1 MTSVLVGLLTR
12 TDIFHQNY
20 LPTMSPLCI
29 KGWDRRPD
37 NNIVVNKN
45 ASQSGSLT
53 VGSKARGA
61 WEFIN
66 LSTPQDAKVAS
77 LRRTVRVK
85 AARGLQPKSRIK
97 ERTHRP
103 YADAPLETQT
113 VVPEQ
118 SEVTTANHAIPHPG
132 SSPLPKQ
139 APRWPNQLEQLIL
152 EADLVSKSLTPATSR
167 EYTEDD
173 DDFTH
178 DTYARMVS
186 DLLSPVTKP
195 DCSLGSGIADPFD
208 AFPSKHCAQDYK
220 MVSHCKLS
228 IYSHPSGVLAS

>member
-1 MTSVLVGLLTR
+1 
-12 TDIFHQNY
+12 
-20 LPTMSPLCI
+20 MSPLRI
-29 KGWDRRPD
+29 KVWDGRPV
-37 NNIVVNKN
+37 NNIAVSKN
-45 ASQSGSLT
+45 ASQSGSRA

-77 LRRTVRVK
+77 LRKTVRVK

-103 YADAPLETQT
+103 HADAPLKTDT
-113 VVPEQ
+113 VVSEQ
-118 SEVTTANHAIPHPG
+118 SEVTRVNSAIPHPE

-152 EADLVSKSLTPATSR
+152 EAGLVSKSLTPGTSR
-167 EYTEDD
+167 EHTEDD
-173 DDFTH
+173 DS
-178 DTYARMVS
+178 TYDSYASMVF
-186 DLLSPVTKP
+186 DLLRPVTKP

-208 AFPSKHCAQDYK
+208 AFPSKHCAQDYEL
-220 MVSHCKLS
+220 VSHCKLS
-228 IYSHPSGVLAS
+228 TSPHPSDGLPS

>member
-1 MTSVLVGLLTR
+1 M
-12 TDIFHQNY
+12 
-20 LPTMSPLCI
+20 
-29 KGWDRRPD
+29 
-37 NNIVVNKN
+37 NNIVVSKH
-45 ASQSGSLT
+45 ASQSGSRA

-77 LRRTVRVK
+77 LRKTVRVK

-103 YADAPLETQT
+103 HADTPLKTDT
-113 VVPEQ
+113 VISEQ
-118 SEVTTANHAIPHPG
+118 SEVTRANHAIPHPE

-152 EADLVSKSLTPATSR
+152 EADLVSKSLTSGTSW
-167 EYTEDD
+167 EHTEDD
-173 DDFTH
+173 DDS
-178 DTYARMVS
+178 TYDSYASMVF
-186 DLLSPVTKP
+186 DLLRPVTKP

-208 AFPSKHCAQDYK
+208 AFPSKHCAQDYAL
-220 MVSHCKLS
+220 VSHCKLS
-228 IYSHPSGVLAS
+228 TCPHPSDVLAS